1 MRKSPK
7 DKNKIQLGHGGGG
20 RLTGQ
25 LIREAILPRLDRG
38 HLATLPDSAILDNL
52 NGKLAFTTDSFVVS
66 PIFFSGGD
74 IGALA
79 VHGTCND
86 LACGGAKPEF
96 LSLGLILEEGLAMDE
111 LQKILESIAKASDE
125 AGVEVVTGD
134 TKVVPKGSADKI
146 FINTSG
152 IGRVKADPV
161 PSMERI
167 KEGDLI
173 LLSGSIGNHGLAVML
188 SRAEFPFNFKLKSD
202 SASIWPMV
210 ERLLELGP
218 ALKFLRD
225 PTRGGLAA
233 TLNEMAAATGLGIYI
248 EEVSI
253 PMDDT
258 VVSAANILGIDPLQ
272 VANEGKLV
280 AVVDGRKASQ
290 AHKLLLECELGKKA
304 SIIGDF
310 SSRRPGV
317 VAMYTKVGGCRIIRE
332 PSGELLPRIC

>member
-1 MRKSPK
+1 MKSLSQE
-7 DKNKIQLGHGGGG
+7 KIQLGHGGGG
-20 RLTGQ
+20 RLTGR

-38 HLATLPDSAILDNL
+38 HLAALPDSAILKNV
-52 NGKLAFTTDSFVVS
+52 GETLAFTTDSFVVS
-66 PIFFSGGD
+66 PIFFPGGD
-74 IGALA
+74 IGSLA

-96 LSLGLILEEGLAMDE
+96 LSLGLILEEGLAIDE
-111 LQKILESIAKASDE
+111 LKKILESIARASDE

-161 PSMERI
+161 PSMQRI
-167 KEGDLI
+167 EEGDCI
-173 LLSGSIGNHGLAVML
+173 LLSGAIGNHGLAVML
-188 SRAEFPFNFKLKSD
+188 SRADFSFDFNLQSD

-225 PTRGGLAA
+225 PTRGGVAA
-233 TLNEMAAATGLGIYI
+233 TLNEIAVGSGLGIHI
-248 EEVSI
+248 EEAAI
-253 PMDDT
+253 PMDDA
-258 VVSAANILGIDPLQ
+258 VVSASEILGIDPLQ
-272 VANEGKLV
+272 AANEGKLV
-280 AVVDGRKASQ
+280 AVVDAKKAEY
-290 AHKLLLECELGKKA
+290 ALTLLQECDLGKHA
-304 SIIGDF
+304 RIIGDLTGT
-310 SSRRPGV
+310 RPGV
-317 VAMYTKVGGCRIIRE
+317 VVMSTKIGGRRIIPE